1 MPPLQRRQRR
11 DGCLRVALI
20 YGVDDRPLIN
30 CNIQCAAYPHIVKG
44 FMNRVVRQKTHIKPV
59 LAEYSKVRRFPQRRD
74 IGGTHSSTDVAFIPD
89 QFCTRT
95 AASGVIENVSLDN
108 RTSSGFQYAGWPSK

>member
-30 CNIQCAAYPHIVKG
+30 CHIQCAAYPHIVKG
-44 FMNRVVRQKTHIKPV
+44 FMNRVVRQKPHIKPL
-59 LAEYSKVRRFPQRRD
+59 LAKYSKVSAFRSDAISEGR
-74 IGGTHSSTDVAFIPD
+74 TAALTWHSFRIS
-89 QFCTRT
+89 FCTRT